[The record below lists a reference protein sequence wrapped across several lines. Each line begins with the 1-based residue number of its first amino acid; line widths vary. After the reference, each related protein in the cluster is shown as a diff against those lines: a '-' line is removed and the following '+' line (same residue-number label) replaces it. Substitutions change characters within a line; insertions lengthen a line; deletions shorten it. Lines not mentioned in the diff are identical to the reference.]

1 MGDVERSTTV
11 ETTAEDVRPR
21 SAHTTMYSRH
31 NEFFYRYETLFA
43 CVVELFQLVCNVV
56 GYSLALLTVSS
67 HARAVKSTSVDR
79 VCLTDRQVTRQGEAW
94 Q

>member
-1 MGDVERSTTV
+1 
-11 ETTAEDVRPR
+11 
-21 SAHTTMYSRH
+21 MYSRH

-67 HARAVKSTSVDR
+67 HTRAGDESRDVDR
-79 VCLTDRQVTRQGEAW
+79 VLDRDQITRRKCGSKCRCERSDNFYKDYITRVQPTYRLT
-94 Q
+94 

>member
-1 MGDVERSTTV
+1 
-11 ETTAEDVRPR
+11 
-21 SAHTTMYSRH
+21 MYSRH

-67 HARAVKSTSVDR
+67 HTRAGDERADVDR
-79 VCLTDRQVTRQGEAW
+79 VLDRDQVGSHGESVAVNAGVRD
-94 Q
+94 QTAFIKIILHEFSLPID